1 MIGMNIKA
9 LKKIAKQNGELSI
22 EDLQRFISSFIPESC
37 DDCIWIKS
45 NDKSSCF
52 SSKGAPCRIYL
63 NRILKY
69 LESKGLI

>member
-1 MIGMNIKA
+1 MILMNIKA
-9 LKKIAKQNGELSI
+9 LKKIARQNGELSI

-37 DDCIWIKS
+37 DDCIWFKGE
-45 NDKSSCF
+45 DKSSCL